1 MLPCSEVHWKILPSV
16 CSQLALCMEK
26 EDVPRARIAAAIGA
40 SEAAVSQYISG
51 KRGAGKLPARAE
63 RECALLA
70 KRFAAGKVKAS
81 EMDVGISLILVIA
94 KGSTL
99 GKSDPCAIC
108 MGEEKGMKMAA
119 KGKRRRP
126 RGIRGR
132 F

>member
-26 EDVPRARIAAAIGA
+26 ENVGRARIAAALGT

-51 KRGAGKLPARAE
+51 KRGAGKLPAKAK

-70 KRFAAGKVKAS
+70 KKYASGKVKAS
-81 EMDVGISLILVIA
+81 GMDVGISMIVVLA

-99 GKSDPCAIC
+99 GKMDPCAIC
-108 MGEEKGMKMAA
+108 MSTAGKK
-119 KGKRRRP
+119 KRR
-126 RGIRGR
+126 I
-132 F
+132 